1 MASVTPSPPPA
12 LLRHRPP
19 RTFLLHQA
27 EEAAIRASGAR
38 ASERFSTARRALPWK
53 PSPKLMDAEPIPA
66 VAMEKSC
73 LAVAVPFVPLGGPG
87 STLAAAGWGYLFF
100 PFSHGSC
107 PWPYEATDLPLR
119 RSREARAPSW
129 PLVPPGI
136 PKSGCTPQ
144 PGTRSQPVGPRRPAW
159 PHHGHSA
166 NSPYRALYQTR
177 GMLRLRGPRGVR
189 CHPER
194 LGHLPEDTQLQREGA
209 GPLCLVLGRVLSP
222 LPSKLCC
229 PEVSPKPAQP
239 RRRPVR
245 EHGVMSSMVGPPV
258 PLC

>member
-73 LAVAVPFVPLGGPG
+73 LAVAVPFVPLSSPG

-107 PWPYEATDLPLR
+107 PWPYEATDLPLPEIQGGSCPELASGA
-119 RSREARAPSW
+119 SR
-129 PLVPPGI
+129 
-136 PKSGCTPQ
+136 
-144 PGTRSQPVGPRRPAW
+144 
-159 PHHGHSA
+159 
-166 NSPYRALYQTR
+166 
-177 GMLRLRGPRGVR
+177 
-189 CHPER
+189 HPEVGVHSPAR
-194 LGHLPEDTQLQREGA
+194 H
-209 GPLCLVLGRVLSP
+209 P
-222 LPSKLCC
+222 LPACG
-229 PEVSPKPAQP
+229 PKEASLAPP
-239 RRRPVR
+239 RPQCQF
-245 EHGVMSSMVGPPV
+245 S
-258 PLC
+258 L

>member
-1 MASVTPSPPPA
+1 MLSPSRRLPWRNPA
-12 LLRHRPP
+12 LLWRFPL
-19 RTFLLHQA
+19 FLSA
-27 EEAAIRASGAR
+27 AR
-38 ASERFSTARRALPWK
+38 APHSQLLAGVTFSF
-53 PSPKLMDAEPIPA
+53 PSPMGAVRGLMKLLI
-66 VAMEKSC
+66 
-73 LAVAVPFVPLGGPG
+73 FH
-87 STLAAAGWGYLFF
+87 F
-100 PFSHGSC
+100 
-107 PWPYEATDLPLR
+107 R

-177 GMLRLRGPRGVR
+177 GMLRPRGPRGVR

-222 LPSKLCC
+222 LSSKLCC